1 MKETKI
7 SDPEL
12 GAGIYTIPDVA
23 FILRLPQAKVRRWM
37 KEFWDGRLGKDYEVK
52 YSHGEGREKVTK
64 FHTLIEF
71 YVFYQL
77 RELGISTKQIF
88 LAHRDISSQLNTAYP
103 FASSKVLSDG
113 KSILFE
119 LNDGTLVNA
128 DESKQSV
135 FKEIIESFC
144 KKIEFSSTDIAQC
157 FYPMGRDKHIVVD
170 PHHQFGQPTIENTN
184 ILAETIFDLFKA
196 GESIDF
202 LARLYQLPIKEIKD
216 AITFYTPKS
225 AA

>member
-1 MKETKI
+1 MKETKM

-37 KEFWDGRLGKDYEVK
+37 KEFWDGRLGKDYDVK
-52 YSHGEGREKVTK
+52 YSQGEGREKVTR

-77 RELGISTKQIF
+77 RELGISTKKIF
-88 LAHRDISSQLNTAYP
+88 LAHRDISSQLNTAFP
-103 FASSKVLSDG
+103 FASSNVLSDG

-144 KKIEFSSTDIAQC
+144 EKIEFSSADIAQC

-170 PHHQFGQPTIENTN
+170 PHHQFGQPTIEHTN
-184 ILAETIFDLFKA
+184 ILAETIFDLYKA
-196 GESIDF
+196 GESKAF
-202 LARLYQLPIKEIKD
+202 LVRLYQVPLQEIED
-216 AITFYTPKS
+216 AISFYSSKS